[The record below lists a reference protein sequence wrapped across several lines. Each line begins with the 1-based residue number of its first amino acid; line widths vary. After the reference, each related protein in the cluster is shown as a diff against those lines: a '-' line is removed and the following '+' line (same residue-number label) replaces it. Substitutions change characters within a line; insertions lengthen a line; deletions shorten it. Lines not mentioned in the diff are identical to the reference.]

1 MDIFDQMAA
10 NHPAPVIARRNI
22 AEFTG
27 GAVKPKQ
34 CANLDSL
41 GLGCPERL
49 LINGHVCYPV
59 PSFIA
64 WLRAR
69 SNKVRD

>member
-10 NHPAPVIARRNI
+10 KHPAPVIARRNI

-34 CANLDSL
+34 MANLDSL
-41 GLGCPERL
+41 GEGCPDRL
-49 LINGHVCYPV
+49 LINGHICYPV
-59 PSFIA
+59 ASFVT
-64 WLRAR
+64 WLRHR
-69 SNKVRD
+69 SKGA

>member
-34 CANLDSL
+34 MANLDSL
-41 GLGCPERL
+41 GEGPSERVT
-49 LINGHVCYPV
+49 INGHTCYECAGFV
-59 PSFIA
+59 A

-69 SNKVRD
+69 SQRKG